1 MWARLNKLS
10 NPPTTR
16 AALQIVRDDGSISS
30 DVKEVLERWHRD
42 ISNLFSGIRQ
52 NPEFAFDDS
61 FYEQIIKKKEE
72 FENLPQD
79 YQDESQAYP
88 SSKLN
93 EEISYDEVSSAI
105 DRAKSR
111 KSYLQ
116 IPNEALKNQNA
127 KLLFHRFFNF
137 CFKSGLSPSD
147 WDESNI
153 KPIQKKDKDSRDPL
167 QNRCI
172 TIMCCVAKIYS
183 GILNRRLQTYLEKN
197 KILVEEQNGFRASRS
212 CIDHVLVLCT
222 ILRNRKSMNLNT
234 FLAFIDFQKAFDS
247 VDRGLLL
254 FKLSKIGIFGNFY
267 GTISAMYSNPR
278 SKIHSSV

>member
-1 MWARLNKLS
+1 MESAWKDVCKAEKNYLNYKANLHCQMQHKNELHKIFKESQKIYDRKFRYFKRKHRKQGFTDLEHLSRTNPAEMWARLNKLS

-127 KLLFHRFFNF
+127 K
-137 CFKSGLSPSD
+137 
-147 WDESNI
+147 
-153 KPIQKKDKDSRDPL
+153 
-167 QNRCI
+167 
-172 TIMCCVAKIYS
+172 
-183 GILNRRLQTYLEKN
+183 
-197 KILVEEQNGFRASRS
+197 
-212 CIDHVLVLCT
+212 
-222 ILRNRKSMNLNT
+222 
-234 FLAFIDFQKAFDS
+234 
-247 VDRGLLL
+247 
-254 FKLSKIGIFGNFY
+254 
-267 GTISAMYSNPR
+267 
-278 SKIHSSV
+278 